1 MCESC
6 SSGISVVSAT
16 EMVIMATV
24 LARKPR
30 GPRVQ
35 YGYSATTKALWA
47 MPTLP
52 QQKRERHP

>member
-30 GPRVQ
+30 GPSIQ
-35 YGYSATTKALWA
+35 YGYSATAKAL
-47 MPTLP
+47 
-52 QQKRERHP
+52 